1 VTKIVNEDDTVPETV
16 VNPLVKAK
24 LTQYEWHKLTTMMI
38 IHIKK
43 LDINNLYR
51 NVIVL
56 YSYMFPNIATLCN
69 LHFAFVLQ
77 A

>member
-43 LDINNLYR
+43 
-51 NVIVL
+51 
-56 YSYMFPNIATLCN
+56 T
-69 LHFAFVLQ
+69 
-77 A
+77 